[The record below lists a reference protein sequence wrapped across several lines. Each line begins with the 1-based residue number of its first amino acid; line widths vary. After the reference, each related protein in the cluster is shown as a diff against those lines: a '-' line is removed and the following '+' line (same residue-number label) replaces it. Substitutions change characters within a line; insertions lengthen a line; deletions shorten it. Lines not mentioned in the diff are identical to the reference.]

1 MPKAWWTPFIELLRV
16 KILMSSSLLYHF
28 SCYYSAFPVLKLKKK
43 KKTYLSPLSNRK
55 VRMFKED
62 FCSNIFAIHLKER
75 THQKKITTLWNS
87 NKRKSSM
94 SVHCTSRYERQ
105 RWRQTA
111 IWYTGD
117 VPMQNLRIYSNSI
130 LLFSS
135 LVNNTSDN
143 TIKERESQIKNIV
156 EYLVY

>member
-1 MPKAWWTPFIELLRV
+1 MNT
-16 KILMSSSLLYHF
+16 LYRTTE
-28 SCYYSAFPVLKLKKK
+28 SENTDVLKPSISLFLLLFCISCSKAKKK
-43 KKTYLSPLSNRK
+43 KKKQTYLSPLSNRK

-117 VPMQNLRIYSNSI
+117 VPMQNLRIYCNSI

>member
-1 MPKAWWTPFIELLRV
+1 MINT
-16 KILMSSSLLYHF
+16 LYRTTE
-28 SCYYSAFPVLKLKKK
+28 SENTDVLKPSISLFLLLFCISCSKAK

-62 FCSNIFAIHLKER
+62 FYSNIFTIHLKER

-135 LVNNTSDN
+135 PVNNTLDN

>member
-1 MPKAWWTPFIELLRV
+1 MNT
-16 KILMSSSLLYHF
+16 LYRTTE
-28 SCYYSAFPVLKLKKK
+28 SENTDVLKPSISLFLLLFCISCSKAKKK